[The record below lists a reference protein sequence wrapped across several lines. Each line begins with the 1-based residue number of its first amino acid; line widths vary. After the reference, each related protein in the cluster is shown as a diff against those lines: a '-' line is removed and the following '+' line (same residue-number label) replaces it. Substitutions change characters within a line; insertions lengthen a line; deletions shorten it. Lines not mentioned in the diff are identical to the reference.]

1 MFHYI
6 ENKKYNLSN
15 DEYTKFNQ
23 QTQNYKCQKPVQ
35 QPFQENM
42 QRPVQNFN
50 LYDQSINE
58 FFNQKD
64 NNQIKLENQKQVY
77 TIDNQSSDDKRD
89 PTELYYD
96 RLKYERNNDL
106 EKFKEIQGGFY
117 VN

>member
-6 ENKKYNLSN
+6 ENKNYNLKN
-15 DEYTKFNQ
+15 DEYTKFNK
-23 QTQNYKCQKPVQ
+23 QTSQYKQQKPIQ
-35 QPFQENM
+35 QSNQG
-42 QRPVQNFN
+42 PVQNFN

-58 FFNQKD
+58 HFNKKD
-64 NNQIKLENQKQVY
+64 NDQIKLDTQNQLYALENQKS
-77 TIDNQSSDDKRD
+77 DSSRD
-89 PTELYYD
+89 PTDLFYD